1 MQKGLCI
8 TALTISVIVFA
19 IFLADLIF
27 GLAGMANLKPF
38 KYEDLSMT
46 ILDIVF
52 VICALVL
59 GILSWNTY
67 KEQV

>member
-8 TALTISVIVFA
+8 SALTISVIVFA

-27 GLAGMANLKPF
+27 GVAGMTSLAPF
-38 KYEDLSMT
+38 KFANVIM
-46 ILDIVF
+46 DIVF
-52 VICALVL
+52 VICALAL
-59 GILSWNTY
+59 GLMSWFTY

>member
-19 IFLADLIF
+19 IFLADLVF
-27 GLAGMANLKPF
+27 GSLGMPNLAPF
-38 KYEDLSMT
+38 KQANM
-46 ILDIVF
+46 IMDIVF
-52 VICALVL
+52 VVCSLAVGVL
-59 GILSWNTY
+59 CWFTY

>member
-8 TALTISVIVFA
+8 TALTISVIVLV

-27 GLAGMANLKPF
+27 GLAGMSNLKPF
-38 KYEDLSMT
+38 KYNELPMM

-52 VICALVL
+52 IICAGVL
-59 GILSWNTY
+59 GVMSWFTY
-67 KEQV
+67 KDQV